1 MATVGIVIF
10 LLGATLADSEN
21 IYIPIAFIFVGL
33 ALLMMGTRK
42 HEKKN

>member
-1 MATVGIVIF
+1 MATVGILIF

-21 IYIPIAFIFVGL
+21 IYIPITFIFVGL
-33 ALLMMGTRK
+33 ALLMMGTRE